1 MSSKPKPNSVK
12 GDGEPG
18 LVPKLRF
25 PAFRSAPAWDLK
37 RGDALFD
44 AINNRSA
51 APGLPVLAITQEHG
65 AIPRDH
71 IDYHVSAT
79 AESIATYKEVCVG
92 DFIISLRSFQGGIE
106 YSRFHGICSPAYV
119 ILRRKGVGV
128 DDYFRHLFK
137 SARFIKQLNRNIE
150 GLRDGKMISYAQ
162 FSEQLIPVP
171 SPSEQRKI
179 ADCLISLDEAITTR
193 VRKLDALGAHKRTL
207 MQHLFPQD
215 GQTVPRLRFPEFRDG
230 PKWWTAPLGEAADF
244 QSGGTPSKSIAAFW
258 NGTIPWVSAK
268 DMKHL
273 FLEDTEDHITD
284 EAIADGAKLVPP
296 GTILILTRGMT
307 LLKDV
312 PICLPRRPMSFNQ
325 DVRAVR
331 PRDGSDGRYLAFLL
345 VSRRERLM
353 RLVDMAGHGTGR
365 LDTDKLKAMDVSIP
379 HPEEQTRVADCLASL
394 DATIAAEA
402 AALDALKAHKHGLMQ
417 AMFPRPEE
425 PS

>member
-119 ILRRKGVGV
+119 ILRRKGAGV

-137 SARFIKQLNRNIE
+137 SARFIQQLNRNIE

-171 SPSEQRKI
+171 EPTEQEKL
-179 ADCLISLDEAITTR
+179 ADCLTSVDELIAAHGL
-193 VRKLDALGAHKRTL
+193 KLDALRAHRGGL
-207 MQHLFPQD
+207 LRNLFPAE
-215 GQTVPRLRFPEFRDG
+215 GEVVPPRRFPKFQRRMGWRPELVDSVAKITTGDKDTQDKDDDG
-230 PKWWTAPLGEAADF
+230 LYPFFVRSQEVQRINSYSYEGEAVLTSGDGVGVGHDFHYVNGRFDFHQRVYCLHGFRAD
-244 QSGGTPSKSIAAFW
+244 
-258 NGTIPWVSAK
+258 VSARFFYLYFANRFGARVRQMSAK
-268 DMKHL
+268 NSVDSVRRAMIAEMPIAIPDL
-273 FLEDTEDHITD
+273 D
-284 EAIADGAKLVPP
+284 EQNAIADTV
-296 GTILILTRGMT
+296 
-307 LLKDV
+307 
-312 PICLPRRPMSFNQ
+312 F
-325 DVRAVR
+325 
-331 PRDGSDGRYLAFLL
+331 
-345 VSRRERLM
+345 E
-353 RLVDMAGHGTGR
+353 
-365 LDTDKLKAMDVSIP
+365 LDRM
-379 HPEEQTRVADCLASL
+379 
-394 DATIAAEA
+394 IAAQSAQMSELALFKRALTQRLFPSA
-402 AALDALKAHKHGLMQ
+402 AEVQ
-417 AMFPRPEE
+417 A
-425 PS
+425 